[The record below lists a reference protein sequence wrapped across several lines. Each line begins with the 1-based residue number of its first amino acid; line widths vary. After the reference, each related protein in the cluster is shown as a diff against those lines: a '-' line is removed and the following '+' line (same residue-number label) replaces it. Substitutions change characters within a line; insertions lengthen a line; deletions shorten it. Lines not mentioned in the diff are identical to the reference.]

1 MINKIHEKD
10 LIEIADKLGYE
21 EQSMQL
27 IEEMAE
33 LTQAINK
40 YRRYNDTEKLLNLI
54 EELCDVNI
62 VLEQVIYLI
71 SKKIKDEINDD
82 WLEYFN
88 VYFNDNV
95 EYKINRTKKRI
106 ERTGKN
112 SLKH

>member
-1 MINKIHEKD
+1 MINTKHKKD

-33 LTQAINK
+33 LTQAISK
-40 YRRYNDTEKLLNLI
+40 YRRYNDTEELLNLI

-62 VLEQVIYLI
+62 VLEQVIYLL

-82 WLEYFN
+82 FLK
-88 VYFNDNV
+88 YFNDNV

-106 ERTGKN
+106 ESTGKN
-112 SLKH
+112 I